1 MRSYTLSRC
10 LDTTELDWLL
20 YLTAIP
26 CACPARMPDRRMQT
40 TLLEPLSLLP
50 SRKTSIRHA
59 QQSYDATEFLQEFDR
74 VQVLGDDE
82 AGHFGCVNALAWDY
96 SGGLLA
102 SGSDD
107 TRICIWKLGQDAA
120 AGEGP
125 KLGMDLQTVIQTG
138 SVRFYLQGTRL
149 MRGQTHAKHLQRQMG
164 ALLLFYPIDLMRR

>member
-1 MRSYTLSRC
+1 MLEINHGHLEFWSYTLFR
-10 LDTTELDWLL
+10 WLS
-20 YLTAIP
+20 IP
-26 CACPARMPDRRMQT
+26 TLNCDCYIPASMPDRRMQT

-82 AGHFGCVNALAWDY
+82 AGHTGCVNAMSWNDT
-96 SGGLLA
+96 GELLA

-138 SVRFYLQGTRL
+138 SVRLYLQECN
-149 MRGQTHAKHLQRQMG
+149 
-164 ALLLFYPIDLMRR
+164 